1 MSSRNH
7 WAAGGLAALLLLAP
21 AAHADEDAA
30 QRQSMEELRNTVIN
44 LLQALV
50 DKGLLTREQAQQLV
64 KQATDKAAAD
74 AAALAAKNAEQ
85 AKEEENAVRVPY
97 VPQIVKDEISKQV
110 EQEVKPAVVADVVD
124 EAKKEKW
131 GVPGALPEW
140 LSRVKVFGD
149 VTVREQSDMFAKDN
163 GSVPDFNAIN
173 AAGGSTFAQ
182 YPFLDS
188 AENRNRLRLR
198 ARLGV
203 EGDISPYITAFVR
216 LASGSLTNAASESQT
231 FGTYA
236 ERYNVGFDEAY
247 IRWNTNTLDQL
258 SLSTANFGRMLNPWF
273 SPTEL
278 VYARDLTFEGV
289 SDTLRLG
296 WGDGAND
303 KSHLFL
309 TLGAFPM
316 LEVPLSNQ
324 NNKWLVG
331 GQFGTNLRFNDG
343 ADHLRVGAAYY
354 DFLHVTGVPNSA
366 TSPGA
371 TNYTAPAY
379 VQWGNTMFNIDN
391 YSTNTTGQQLWA
403 LAAHFRIVDLAGN
416 FEHNFTPNYSLALSG
431 EAVRNIGYNMTQIVA
446 LSGVTPAANENKG
459 YVGEV
464 SFGTPVVD
472 HFGAWRAAVGYRYVR
487 ADAVLDAWTDADFH
501 EGGTNTAGYYFW
513 SSIGITKNSWVR
525 VRYMSGN
532 EIDSSNIVG
541 IEVGGTQ
548 HLRYGLDI
556 LQVDLNARF

>member
-21 AAHADEDAA
+21 AAHADEDPA
-30 QRQSMEELRNTVIN
+30 QRQSIEELRNTVIN

-50 DKGLLTREQAQQLV
+50 DKGLLTREKAQQLV

-74 AAALAAKNAEQ
+74 AAALAAKNAAQ

-97 VPQIVKDEISKQV
+97 VPEIVKEEITKQV
-110 EQEVKPAVVADVVD
+110 EQDVKPAVVADVVD

-131 GVPGALPEW
+131 GIPGALPEW

-163 GSVPDFNAIN
+163 GQVPDFNAIN
-173 AAGGSTFAQ
+173 AAGGAILAQ
-182 YPFLDS
+182 YPYLDTS
-188 AENRNRLRLR
+188 EDRNRLRLR

-203 EGDISPYITAFVR
+203 EGDISPYITAFIR
-216 LASGSLTNAASESQT
+216 IASGSITNAASESQT
-231 FGTYA
+231 FGTYG
-236 ERYNVGFDEAY
+236 ERYNVGLDQAY
-247 IRWNTNTLDQL
+247 IRWNTNTLDKL
-258 SLSTANFGRMLNPWF
+258 SFSTANFGRMPNPWF

-289 SDTLRLG
+289 SDTLRVG
-296 WGDGAND
+296 WGGGDAD
-303 KSHLFL
+303 KSHLYL

-343 ADHLRVGAAYY
+343 SDHLRVGLAYY
-354 DFLHVTGVPNSA
+354 DFLHVTGVMNSA
-366 TSPGA
+366 SAPGL

-379 VQWGNTMFNIDN
+379 VQSGNTMFNIDN
-391 YSTNTTGQQLWA
+391 NVQSYTGQQLWA
-403 LAAHFRIVDLAGN
+403 LASHFRVVDAAAN
-416 FEHNFTPNYSLALSG
+416 FEHNFTPNYSLAVTG
-431 EAVRNIGYNMTQIVA
+431 EAVRNLGFNMTQIEA
-446 LSGVTPAANENKG
+446 LTIQPIAGNENHG

-472 HFGAWRAAVGYRYVR
+472 HLGAWRAAVGYRYVQS
-487 ADAVLDAWTDADFH
+487 DAVIDAWTDADFH
-501 EGGTNTAGYYFW
+501 EGGTNTLGYYFW
-513 SSIGITKNSWVR
+513 TSFGVAKNTWVR
-525 VRYMSGN
+525 ARYMSGN
-532 EIDSSNIVG
+532 EITG
-541 IEVGGTQ
+541 P
-548 HLRYGLDI
+548 RYGLDI

>member
-21 AAHADEDAA
+21 AAHADEDPA
-30 QRQSMEELRNTVIN
+30 QRQSIEELRNTVIN

-74 AAALAAKNAEQ
+74 AAALAAKNAAQ

-97 VPQIVKDEISKQV
+97 VPEIVKEEITKQV
-110 EQEVKPAVVADVVD
+110 EQDVKPAVVADVVD

-131 GVPGALPEW
+131 GIPGALPEW

-163 GSVPDFNAIN
+163 GQVPDFNAIN
-173 AAGGSTFAQ
+173 AAGGAILAQ
-182 YPFLDS
+182 YPYLDTS
-188 AENRNRLRLR
+188 EDRNRLRLR

-203 EGDISPYITAFVR
+203 EGDISPYITAFIR
-216 LASGSLTNAASESQT
+216 IASGSITNAASESQT
-231 FGTYA
+231 FGTYG
-236 ERYNVGFDEAY
+236 ERYNVGLDQAY
-247 IRWNTNTLDQL
+247 IRWNTNTLDKL
-258 SLSTANFGRMLNPWF
+258 SFSTANFGRMPNPWF

-289 SDTLRLG
+289 SDTLRVG
-296 WGDGAND
+296 WGGGDAD
-303 KSHLFL
+303 KSHLYL

-343 ADHLRVGAAYY
+343 SDHLRVGLAYY
-354 DFLHVTGVPNSA
+354 DFLHVTGVMNSA
-366 TSPGA
+366 SAPGL

-379 VQWGNTMFNIDN
+379 VQSGNTMFNIDN
-391 YSTNTTGQQLWA
+391 NVQSYTGQQLWA
-403 LAAHFRIVDLAGN
+403 LASHFRVVDAAAN
-416 FEHNFTPNYSLALSG
+416 FEHNFTPNYSLAVTG
-431 EAVRNIGYNMTQIVA
+431 EAVRNLGFNMTQIEA
-446 LSGVTPAANENKG
+446 LTIQPIAGNENHG

-472 HFGAWRAAVGYRYVR
+472 HLGAWRAAVGYRYVQS
-487 ADAVLDAWTDADFH
+487 DAVIDAWTDADFH
-501 EGGTNTAGYYFW
+501 EGGTNTLGYYFW
-513 SSIGITKNSWVR
+513 TSFGVAKNTWVR
-525 VRYMSGN
+525 ARYMSGN
-532 EIDSSNIVG
+532 EITG
-541 IEVGGTQ
+541 P
-548 HLRYGLDI
+548 RYGLDI

>member
-21 AAHADEDAA
+21 AAHADEDPA
-30 QRQSMEELRNTVIN
+30 QRQSIEELRNTVIN

-74 AAALAAKNAEQ
+74 AAALAAKNATQ

-97 VPQIVKDEISKQV
+97 VPEIVKEEITKQV
-110 EQEVKPAVVADVVD
+110 EQDVKPAVVADVVD

-131 GVPGALPEW
+131 GIPGALPEW

-163 GSVPDFNAIN
+163 GQVPDFNAIN
-173 AAGGSTFAQ
+173 AAGGAILAQ
-182 YPFLDS
+182 YPYLDTS
-188 AENRNRLRLR
+188 EDRNRLRLR

-203 EGDISPYITAFVR
+203 EGDISPYITAFIR
-216 LASGSLTNAASESQT
+216 IASGSITNAASESQT
-231 FGTYA
+231 FGTYG
-236 ERYNVGFDEAY
+236 ERYNVGLDQAY
-247 IRWNTNTLDQL
+247 IRWNTNTLDKL
-258 SLSTANFGRMLNPWF
+258 SFSTANFGRMPNPWF

-289 SDTLRLG
+289 SDTLRVG
-296 WGDGAND
+296 WGGGDAD
-303 KSHLFL
+303 KSHLYL

-343 ADHLRVGAAYY
+343 SDHLRVGLAYY
-354 DFLHVTGVPNSA
+354 DFLHVTGVMNSA
-366 TSPGA
+366 SAPGL

-379 VQWGNTMFNIDN
+379 VQSGNTMFNIDN
-391 YSTNTTGQQLWA
+391 NVQSYTGQQLWA
-403 LAAHFRIVDLAGN
+403 LASHFRVVDAAAN
-416 FEHNFTPNYSLALSG
+416 FEHNFTPNYSLAVTG
-431 EAVRNIGYNMTQIVA
+431 EAVRNLGFNMTQIEA
-446 LSGVTPAANENKG
+446 LTIQPIAGNENHG

-472 HFGAWRAAVGYRYVR
+472 HLGAWRAAVGYRYVQS
-487 ADAVLDAWTDADFH
+487 DAVIDAWTDADFH
-501 EGGTNTAGYYFW
+501 EGGTNTLGYYFW
-513 SSIGITKNSWVR
+513 TSFGVAKNTWVR
-525 VRYMSGN
+525 ARYMSGN
-532 EIDSSNIVG
+532 EITG
-541 IEVGGTQ
+541 P
-548 HLRYGLDI
+548 RYGLDI